1 MKRYVIK
8 TNYGYYEDFE
18 YADEQYFRDHG
29 IKKPTPSFKSSTPL
43 GTTLMVG
50 DILPK
55 FTQNIQEAYQGQLYF
70 GQQIETLLRWAFQ
83 KNKEIK
89 IELEEV

>member
-1 MKRYVIK
+1 
-8 TNYGYYEDFE
+8 
-18 YADEQYFRDHG
+18 
-29 IKKPTPSFKSSTPL
+29 
-43 GTTLMVG
+43 MVG